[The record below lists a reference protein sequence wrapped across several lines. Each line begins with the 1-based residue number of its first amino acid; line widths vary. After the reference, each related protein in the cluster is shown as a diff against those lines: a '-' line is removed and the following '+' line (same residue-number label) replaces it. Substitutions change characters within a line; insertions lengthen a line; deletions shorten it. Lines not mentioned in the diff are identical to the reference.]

1 MDLLDRHVL
10 VDGVRLAYRDRGD
23 GEPVVFVH
31 GTPSLSFEWR
41 DVVPRVEQAGYRVIT
56 YDLLGFGDSERPVDR
71 DTSVGAQTELL
82 AALLD
87 TLGVD
92 RANLITHDIGGAIG
106 QRMAIL
112 HPEQVRRLMLIDS
125 VSYDSWPSETWREII
140 RTGLDDLAAL
150 PEKEFEKTLTRQ
162 LSMTVARPDRMTGD
176 VLEAFLAPHRSAV
189 GRASFVEHQ
198 IRHFDS
204 TYTEEIAGRLG
215 EITQPVRILWGQED
229 QWQPTSYAERLA
241 KDIPHAEL
249 TTVPGA
255 GHFIMEDDPDRVAH
269 EVLDFMTTSLR
280 DAPA

>member
-1 MDLLDRHVL
+1 MDFLDRHVL
-10 VDGVRLAYRDRGD
+10 VDGVRLAYRDRGE

-140 RTGLDDLAAL
+140 QNGLDDLAAL

-162 LSMTVARPDRMTGD
+162 LSMTVARSGHMTD
-176 VLEAFLAPHRSAV
+176 DILDAFLAPHRSAV

-198 IRHFDS
+198 VRHYDS

-241 KDIPHAEL
+241 KDIPHSEL
-249 TTVPGA
+249 ITVSGA
-255 GHFIMEDDPDRVAH
+255 GHFVMEDDPDRVAH